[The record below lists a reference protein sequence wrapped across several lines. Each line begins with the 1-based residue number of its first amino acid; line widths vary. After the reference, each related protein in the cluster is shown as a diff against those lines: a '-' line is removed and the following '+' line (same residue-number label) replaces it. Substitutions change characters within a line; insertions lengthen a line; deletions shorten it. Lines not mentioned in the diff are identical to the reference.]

1 MGSKLKFFCFNDDF
15 FTKFS
20 GKSGHCP
27 MARTVTNCINRCK
40 SDFECSF
47 DKKCCLN
54 ACGTMSCAESGPIAH
69 GTDLRDLGNGRKSA
83 AHSHNTCSFYFR
95 QGDKATSVM
104 YFLFLVNL
112 FTSKYSIGQ

>member
-1 MGSKLKFFCFNDDF
+1 MKFFWFNDDF

-20 GKSGHCP
+20 GRSGHCP
-27 MARTVTNCINRCK
+27 MARTVTNCMNRCK

-54 ACGTMSCAESGPIAH
+54 VCGTTSCAESGPIAH
-69 GTDLRDLGNGRKSA
+69 GTDLRDLSNDRKSA
-83 AHSHNTCSFYFR
+83 AHSHITCSFYFR

-104 YFLFLVNL
+104 YFLFLVHL
-112 FTSKYSIGQ
+112 FTSKYSVGQ